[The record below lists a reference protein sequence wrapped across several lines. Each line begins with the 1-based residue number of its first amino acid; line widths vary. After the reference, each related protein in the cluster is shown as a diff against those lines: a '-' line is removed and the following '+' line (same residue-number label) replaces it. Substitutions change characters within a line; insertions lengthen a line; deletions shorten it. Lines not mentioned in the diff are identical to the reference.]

1 MSWTPGSPE
10 IKSLW
15 SLDPQVVYLN
25 HGSFGATPRSVLA
38 VQSELRAEMEAEP
51 IEFLGR
57 SWPARVA
64 EVRERVA
71 RFVGADP
78 RGLAFVTNATQGV
91 AAALAA
97 VDWCEGDEIVIGDHG
112 YNAVKQA
119 IRRLVIERGVR
130 LVEARIPFPLE
141 DRAQIVE
148 AFARAITPSTR
159 MLLVDHVTSPTALLC
174 PVFELV
180 ALARARG
187 CLVLVDGAHAPGML
201 PLDLEALGA
210 DFYTGNLHK
219 WVCAAKGSAIFYAS
233 PEWRGRTHA
242 PVTSH
247 GYTLGFHAEFDW
259 PGTFDATAWLSLP
272 AALDHGDRL
281 DWQALRANNHALVR
295 EGRERVAHA
304 LGVSLPHPDDEL
316 LYGSM
321 AAIPFPRGTPGSG
334 PELNARLYAE
344 HRIEVPFTSYDGRIF
359 VRISGQAYNAPAD
372 YSSLA
377 SVLASFG

>member
-15 SLDPQVVYLN
+15 SLDPRVVYLN
-25 HGSFGATPRSVLA
+25 HGSFGATPRSVLV

-57 SWPARVA
+57 SWPGRVA

-91 AAALAA
+91 AAALSA
-97 VDWCEGDEIVIGDHG
+97 VDWRVDDEIVIGDHG

-119 IRRLVIERGVR
+119 IRRLVVERGVR
-130 LVEARIPFPLE
+130 LVEARIPFPLD

-148 AFARAITPSTR
+148 AFARAITPRTR

-174 PVFELV
+174 PVYELV

-233 PEWRGRTHA
+233 PEWREHTHA

-281 DWQALRANNHALVR
+281 DWQTLRANNHALVR

-304 LGVSLPHPDDEL
+304 LGVSLPHPDEEL